1 MEVNDWI
8 YNRILKKKNNRV
20 LSEMLHFFV
29 YNISNRS
36 FILFKRKFFYW
47 LKIFSDDE
55 KYVYRFN
62 SNFNFAFKQIFQPDQ
77 NKLCLIFGMSLLL
90 IFFFFWSVLLR
101 IFCTCIW
108 PYLCR
113 HLSEA
118 TTIAFL
124 THLITFNH
132 NQKNK

>member
-8 YNRILKKKNNRV
+8 YNRILKKNITVYYLKCYIFLYITSQIGHSFFLRGNSSID
-20 LSEMLHFFV
+20 LKYLAMTKSMFIGLTPILILH
-29 YNISNRS
+29 
-36 FILFKRKFFYW
+36 L
-47 LKIFSDDE
+47 
-55 KYVYRFN
+55 
-62 SNFNFAFKQIFQPDQ
+62 QIFQPDQ

-118 TTIAFL
+118 TPIAFL